1 MIELRL
7 FGAASLDSSDPGR
20 EREELQA
27 LLTQPKR
34 LALLAYLAVATPRGF
49 HRRDRLLGLLWPE
62 LDQDRARAALRKAV
76 HVLRQGLG
84 EGVLLSRG
92 DDELGLDSSSFW
104 CDARVCDD
112 AIAAGQFARAVE
124 LY

>member
-49 HRRDRLLGLLWPE
+49 HRRDRLLGLFWPE
-62 LDQDRARAALRKAV
+62 LDEERARAAARPRGWVLAQRYDAEGRATLAATWARQAVTLAPTDERVVRKA
-76 HVLRQGLG
+76 
-84 EGVLLSRG
+84 
-92 DDELGLDSSSFW
+92 
-104 CDARVCDD
+104 
-112 AIAAGQFARAVE
+112 I
-124 LY
+124 